1 MEYLIHIIT
10 DLFLILDKS
19 NNGSG
24 TNGITTTFSKSGKP
38 ENKYYIQNEKILF
51 LLFSVKFISCF
62 FLLFDIAGK
71 NAIHIH
77 CQYLLW
83 NRPEKLLNGSLLYLF
98 LKLVQMFSLYTLN

>member
-24 TNGITTTFSKSGKP
+24 TKGITTTFSKSGKP
-38 ENKYYIQNEKILF
+38 ENKHYIQNEKILF

-62 FLLFDIAGK
+62 FYF
-71 NAIHIH
+71 
-77 CQYLLW
+77 
-83 NRPEKLLNGSLLYLF
+83 
-98 LKLVQMFSLYTLN
+98 